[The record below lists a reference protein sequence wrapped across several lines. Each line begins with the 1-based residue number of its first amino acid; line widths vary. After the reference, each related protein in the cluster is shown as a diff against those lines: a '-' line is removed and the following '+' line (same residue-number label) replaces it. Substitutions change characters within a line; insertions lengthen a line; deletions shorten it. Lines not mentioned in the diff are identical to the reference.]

1 MNMNQRSLKSG
12 ILSFKQVLRASHL
25 FCIAD
30 STGQEGNTNIISIVL
45 VRNKLSLELSHLVVF
60 KSYSKFY
67 KTLKKPYNACMALEF
82 YYFHFHSSNTEKSLL
97 VQMYVLSLHPLK
109 ILIQGLKLTFLKPKH
124 MWHKRAN
131 KDRVM
136 VKSFSLATLSSH
148 ISGSKDI
155 LDISSEIKRGKE
167 KQGLSWMQLRCD
179 DGSNDA
185 QP

>member
-1 MNMNQRSLKSG
+1 
-12 ILSFKQVLRASHL
+12 
-25 FCIAD
+25 
-30 STGQEGNTNIISIVL
+30 
-45 VRNKLSLELSHLVVF
+45 
-60 KSYSKFY
+60 
-67 KTLKKPYNACMALEF
+67 MALEF
-82 YYFHFHSSNTEKSLL
+82 YSSNSEKSLL
-97 VQMYVLSLHPLK
+97 VQKDVLSLHPLE

-148 ISGSKDI
+148 ISGSKDV
-155 LDISSEIKRGKE
+155 LDINNEIKRGKE

-179 DGSNDA
+179 DGSNAA